1 MNLQKDNDYYSPDK
15 ILNPPLTNGDSGME
29 IDKTTLADL
38 LMFNS
43 GEDMSVF
50 GKLDCSTTTHGS
62 EQLRINFATALK
74 TQEEIVAVQQTLKL
88 IITKQAQWPRQ
99 ISNGTV
105 MVVEKFYDSPISAI
119 PAHPSAM
126 ETYSYKLLHGPDFAL
141 VTYSAKHCFDFIK
154 GFQQL
159 LTLFADDTIPAP
171 LQKVLAEI
179 NHIISKDQFAV
190 VNKYNSSDDLSNA
203 QKLELAHFVRY
214 GYKHNMLSL
223 VVLYAQID
231 AWYGMAAAVQKYG
244 LVFPEFV
251 TSDEPVIEAKGLYH
265 LLVQEAVTYEVLL
278 NRKTNFLFLTGAN
291 MAGKSTFIK
300 SVGASVFL
308 AHIGMG
314 VPAQQM
320 KLTLFDGM
328 LSNINVVDNI
338 AKGESYFYNEVQ
350 RIKATIS
357 KISDGKKW
365 LILIDELFKGT
376 NVQDAMKCSSTVIEG
391 LLKMKNSLFILST
404 HLYEIGEELKKYPN
418 IDFKYFETSVVD
430 DQLHFSYHLKDGISN
445 DRLGYLILKR
455 EGVVEMLEKM

>member
-1 MNLQKDNDYYSPDK
+1 MD
-15 ILNPPLTNGDSGME
+15 

-38 LMFNS
+38 LMFDS

-50 GKLDCSTTTHGS
+50 GRLDLCSTAHGS
-62 EQLRINFATALK
+62 EQLRINFSTALK
-74 TQEEIVAVQQTLKL
+74 TLEEIVAVQQTLQL
-88 IITKQAQWPRQ
+88 IIKKLPLWSSQ

-105 MVVEKFYDSPISAI
+105 MVVEKFFDSRISPI
-119 PAHPSAM
+119 PARASSFEA
-126 ETYSYKLLHGPDFAL
+126 YSYKLLHGPDYAL

-154 GFQQL
+154 GFKHL
-159 LTLFADDTIPAP
+159 LNLFAGEVIPAP
-171 LQKVLAEI
+171 LQKILTAIER
-179 NHIISKDQFAV
+179 IIQKAQFV
-190 VNKYNSSDDLSNA
+190 IIEKNKTSDDLSKS
-203 QKLELAHFVRY
+203 QLLELAHFIRY
-214 GYKHNMLSL
+214 GYKHNMLEL

-231 AWYGMAAAVQKYG
+231 AWYGMARAVQKFK
-244 LVFPEFV
+244 LVFPDFV
-251 TSDEPVIEAKGLYH
+251 HNAGPVIEAKGLYH
-265 LLVQEAVTYEVLL
+265 LLVNDPVAYDVEL
-278 NRKTNFLFLTGAN
+278 NRETNFLFLTGAN

-314 VPAQQM
+314 VPAHQM

-350 RIKATIS
+350 RIKSTII
-357 KISDGKKW
+357 KINDGKKW

-418 IDFKYFETSVVD
+418 IDFKYFETSVVN

>member
-1 MNLQKDNDYYSPDK
+1 MD
-15 ILNPPLTNGDSGME
+15 

-43 GEDMSVF
+43 GEEMSVF
-50 GKLDCSTTTHGS
+50 GKLNLCSTTHGS
-62 EQLRINFATALK
+62 EQLRINFSTPLK
-74 TQEEIVAVQQTLKL
+74 TQEEIVAVQQTLQL
-88 IITKQAQWPRQ
+88 IIKKQPYWPSQ
-99 ISNGTV
+99 ITNGTV
-105 MVVEKFYDSPISAI
+105 MVVEKYFDSQISII
-119 PAHPSAM
+119 PAHPSSI

-154 GFQQL
+154 GFQL
-159 LTLFADDTIPAP
+159 LLNLFSGEAVPAP
-171 LQKVLAEI
+171 LNNILTGIEKII
-179 NHIISKDQFAV
+179 NKPQFAIV
-190 VNKYNSSDDLSNA
+190 EKYNNSETLTDA
-203 QKLELAHFVRY
+203 QKLELAHFIRY

-231 AWYGMAAAVQKYG
+231 AWYGMARAVQKYQ

-251 TSDEPVIEAKGLYH
+251 QHDEPVIEAKGLYH
-265 LLVQEAVTYEVLL
+265 LLVKQPVAYDVVL
-278 NRKTNFLFLTGAN
+278 NQKTNFIFLTGAN

-338 AKGESYFYNEVQ
+338 VKGESYFYNEVQ
-350 RIKATIS
+350 RIKATIT

-404 HLYEIGEELKKYPN
+404 HLYEIGEELKKHPN
-418 IDFKYFETSVVD
+418 IDFKYFETSVING
-430 DQLHFSYHLKDGISN
+430 QLYFPYHLKDGISN

-455 EGVVEMLEKM
+455 EGVVEMLEKL